1 MSVTIFQILPPTSG
15 PHLRDAQPGQAY
27 LTPDQDLILGLG
39 RPDFDA
45 INPVTG
51 ETFDADSTD
60 ANFPITPC
68 RVAMFVTTAPEV
80 DPQAL
85 AVIALRMR
93 DRGGSFAAAL
103 AGALT
108 LTLAD
113 SDNTRRILAAFPDLI
128 AKYASLP

>member
-15 PHLRDAQPGQAY
+15 PHLRDAQAGQAY
-27 LTPDQDLILGLG
+27 LTPDQDLILGVG
-39 RPDFDA
+39 RPDFGA

-60 ANFPITPC
+60 DNFPITPC

-85 AVIALRMR
+85 AAIATRMASM
-93 DRGGSFAAAL
+93 GGSFAAAL
-103 AGALT
+103 GQALAY
-108 LTLAD
+108 AD
-113 SDNTRRILAAFPDLI
+113 GDNTARILAAFPELI
-128 AKYASLP
+128 DKYATPT